1 MARIDSLEHFL
12 SDIANSLRSKTNTTD
27 KIPASEFD
35 SKINSIETGSK
46 PKLQSK
52 TVEADTYET
61 IVHCE
66 PNYDGLSTVII
77 KPVTSS
83 IDPDIQ
89 PENIRKGISILGVY
103 GEIEEGKTPEGT
115 LNIVQ
120 NGTYDVTDYAM
131 ANVDVGEQTVTKGVI
146 INSHDNNGYAEDV
159 SIVGLSTIPSY
170 YMGETNSNSYNGYL
184 NKNIKRV
191 NINQAVNI
199 DSNAFSYCQT
209 LTNIQMPKVEK
220 IGSRAFYQC
229 EKLELTELPENLT
242 TVSSEAFYNC
252 KKINITKLPEKL
264 TTTGA
269 GGFQGCTAIYTMSL
283 PKGMTSFAKNLFY
296 GCTNMYD
303 CFMEGNIASLGEAMF
318 QHCSG
323 LKKLVIP
330 NLKRIPYMRTDM
342 NLPFNYSG
350 MTSTDD
356 KGSIYV
362 PPNMVDKLKTSEYWT
377 SYVDNIKST
386 SELDL
391 FRIELSISKHTI
403 NLYSYDITEPISA
416 NVFYNG
422 LCEHLDN
429 LDQEGYTI
437 TVTGNAA
444 YDDVNKSLIL
454 NNNVKAGDVIKI
466 SVVSTYDNSI
476 VFNDKIDIV
485 YKEPSISINLNDG
498 QWVDSGKTVDGHIV
512 YKSAA
517 GSYKISNG
525 KSIATLNVTGYTQ
538 IKLYIRSYAEGGYDY
553 TEAFPIDTAAARG
566 SGKFTTKNKQ
576 SSTNYIE
583 CIYTLDGADHTID
596 IMYSKD
602 GGGNSSDDRG
612 YFYIG
617 ECI

>member
-12 SDIANSLRSKTNTTD
+12 SDIANSLRSKTNTTG

-35 SKINSIETGSK
+35 SRINSIETGSK
-46 PKLQSK
+46 PRLQYK
-52 TVEADTYET
+52 IVEADTFET

-66 PNYDGLSTVII
+66 PDYDGLSTVKI

-120 NGTYDVTDYAM
+120 NGIYDVTDYAM

-146 INSHDNNGYAEDV
+146 INSHDADGYAEDV
-159 SIVGLSTIPSY
+159 SIVGLSKIPSY
-170 YMGETNSNSYNGYL
+170 YMGEFNSNSYNGYF

-209 LTNIQMPKVEK
+209 LTNIQMPKVET

-229 EKLELTELPENLT
+229 DNLELTELPENLT
-242 TVSSEAFYNC
+242 TISSEAFYNC
-252 KKINITKLPEKL
+252 KKINITKLPEKV

-283 PKGMTSFAKNLFY
+283 PKGMTSFGKSLFY

-303 CFMEGNIASLGEAMF
+303 CFIEGNITSLGESMF
-318 QHCSG
+318 QHCSA

-330 NLKRIPYMRTDM
+330 NLKRIPYIRTDM
-342 NLPFNYSG
+342 NLPLNYSG
-350 MTSTDD
+350 IVSTDD
-356 KGSIYV
+356 PGSIYV
-362 PPNMVDKLKTSEYWT
+362 PPNMVDKLKTSDYWT
-377 SYVDNIKST
+377 DYVNYLKST

-391 FRIELSISKHTI
+391 FRIALSIEKNTI
-403 NLYSYDITEPISA
+403 NLYSYDITEPISV
-416 NVFYNG
+416 NVLYNG

-429 LDQEGYTI
+429 PDQENHTI
-437 TVTGNAA
+437 TVTGNAT
-444 YDDVNKSLIL
+444 YDDVNKALIL

-466 SVVSTYDNSI
+466 SVVSTYNNSI

-485 YKEPSISINLNDG
+485 YKEPSISINLNNG
-498 QWVDSGKTVDGHIV
+498 QWVDTGTSIDGHTV
-512 YKSAA
+512 YKSDA
-517 GSYKISNG
+517 GSYKKNYG
-525 KSIATLNVTGYTQ
+525 KSIATLNVTGYTK
-538 IKLYIRSYAEGGYDY
+538 ITLYIRSYAEGSYDY
-553 TEAFPIDTAAARG
+553 TEAFPVDTAAVRG
-566 SGKFTTKNKQ
+566 SGKFTTKSKQ
-576 SSTNYIE
+576 SATNYIE
-583 CIYTLDGADHTID
+583 CVYTLDGKEHTID

-602 GGGNSSDDRG
+602 SSSNSNDDRG